1 MEYELLKK
9 ELEGLVRK
17 KIEYENKRTI
27 YTNYKLELL
36 DLQNWTNSEK
46 ELLKSVSNLILE
58 FEFRLRDINKQIDDY
73 NEEIKFYS
81 KEKDS
86 WMKV

>member
-36 DLQNWTNSEK
+36 DLQKWTNYEK

>member
-27 YTNYKLELL
+27 YTNYKLDLL
-36 DLQNWTNSEK
+36 NVQNWTNSEK

-73 NEEIKFYS
+73 TEEIKFYS

-86 WMKV
+86 WKKV

>member
-1 MEYELLKK
+1 MECELLKK
-9 ELEGLVRK
+9 ELEGLIRK

-36 DLQNWTNSEK
+36 NIQNWTNSEK

-73 NEEIKFYS
+73 NEEINFYS

>member
-36 DLQNWTNSEK
+36 NVQNWTNSEK

-81 KEKDS
+81 IERDS

>member
-58 FEFRLRDINKQIDDY
+58 FEFRLRDINKQI
-73 NEEIKFYS
+73 EEFNKYFENHPEEFKSY
-81 KEKDS
+81 
-86 WMKV
+86 

>member
-1 MEYELLKK
+1 MECELLKK
-9 ELEGLVRK
+9 EVEGLIRK

-27 YTNYKLELL
+27 YTNYKLDLL
-36 DLQNWTNSEK
+36 NLQNWTNGEK
-46 ELLKSVSNLILE
+46 EILKSVSNLILE

-73 NEEIKFYS
+73 TEEIKFYS

-86 WMKV
+86 LKKV